1 MDGEIKVFLPEHAT
15 STKVFH
21 VLSKFIGTY
30 YSKDY
35 PLKKR
40 ADTTLP
46 AAIGNDW
53 EIKFIHPYNSSVT
66 LAGENLEKER
76 IKICDF
82 LDVVHIFDYYKETT
96 LNEDILKNEVM
107 LISESSAVNGLF
119 AKKLVYF
126 FGGKMIVTNSED
138 IVADS
143 KGINYIYECMSP
155 IHIPLKNGKSIK
167 KYKHQFTNELD
178 ALETIT
184 AHELVEMRGKTA
196 WSHRDTLLLRNLDFK
211 FAESYFAMEDL
222 TKNLSQSNETKTI
235 KRMKM

>member
-1 MDGEIKVFLPEHAT
+1 MDGEIKIFLPEHVT
-15 STKVFH
+15 STMVFH

-40 ADTTLP
+40 ANTNIP

-66 LAGENLEKER
+66 LAGENLEIEK

-82 LDVVHIFDYYKETT
+82 LDVVHIFDYYKKTT
-96 LNEDILKNEVM
+96 LNGHILNNEVM
-107 LISESSAVNGLF
+107 LISESSAVNGSF
-119 AKKLVYF
+119 AKKLVDF

-138 IVADS
+138 IFADS
-143 KGINYIYECMSP
+143 KGVNYIYECMSP
-155 IHIPLKNGKSIK
+155 IHVPLKKGKSIK
-167 KYKHQFTNELD
+167 KYKHQFTNELA
-178 ALETIT
+178 ALEIIT
-184 AHELVEMRGKTA
+184 AQELVEMRGKTA

-211 FAESYFAMEDL
+211 FAESYFQMEDL
-222 TKNLSQSNETKTI
+222 TKNLSQNSEHNPA